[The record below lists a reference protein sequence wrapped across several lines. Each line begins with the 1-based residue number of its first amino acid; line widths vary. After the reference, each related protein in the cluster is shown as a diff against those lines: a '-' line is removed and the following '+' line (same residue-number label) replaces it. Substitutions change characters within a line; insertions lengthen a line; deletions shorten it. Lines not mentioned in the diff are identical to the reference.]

1 MQGLNEPNFY
11 GMYTSWLLMSERNQ
25 FKAGPIIRQYNKHN
39 RLVKVCLRKK
49 CRTERGFQVVR
60 TEYQTC

>member
-1 MQGLNEPNFY
+1 
-11 GMYTSWLLMSERNQ
+11 MSERNQ